1 MEGILFLSKRLCL
14 FVEKFERQVES
25 VEGIRDV
32 LKLVDDYGGILIGG
46 MAVALYVVNRVP
58 TSREIDFL
66 VGDREFMDLYDEL
79 LDRGLE
85 VIETGMRTGFDYYTL
100 KLNRFIIDFLVDVG
114 NDWIDKVDYK
124 MFSVFGVR
132 VRVVS
137 PEWLVA
143 LKYYAMR
150 EKDVA
155 DIVKLFR
162 AGVCDM
168 GKLKKVMLSQFGRSG
183 WEEIEIMYDEVVE
196 RGLISFADIRRWFE
210 L

>member
-1 MEGILFLSKRLCL
+1 MFLSKGLRL
-14 FVEKFERQVES
+14 FIEKFERQVES

-32 LKLVDDYGGILIGG
+32 LEIISNYGGILIGG

-66 VGDREFMDLYDEL
+66 VGDREFVDLYDEL
-79 LDRGLE
+79 LDEGLE
-85 VIETGMRTGFDYYTL
+85 AVETGMRTGFDYYTL
-100 KLNRFIIDFLVDVG
+100 KLNRFIIDFLVDIS
-114 NDWIDKVDYK
+114 NDWIDKMDYK

-132 VRVVS
+132 VRVAS

-150 EKDVA
+150 EKDIA

-162 AGVCDM
+162 AGVCDV

-183 WEEIEIMYDEVVE
+183 WEEIEVIYDEVVE
-196 RGLISFADIRRWFE
+196 KGLTSFADVSRWFE